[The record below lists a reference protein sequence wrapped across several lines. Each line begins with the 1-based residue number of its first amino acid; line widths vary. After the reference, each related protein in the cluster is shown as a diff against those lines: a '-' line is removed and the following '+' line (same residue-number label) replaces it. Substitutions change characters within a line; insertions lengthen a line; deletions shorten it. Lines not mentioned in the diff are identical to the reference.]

1 MKTKQLIPL
10 LLIPVAAMTGCAS
23 APPQNTSLEEAHR
36 IYNNARNNPQV
47 TELAAVELKQ
57 ASDTLSK
64 ADTALNEGE
73 NVEEVES
80 LAYIAKQ
87 QIAIAEQTAKRKT
100 AEQAVAQSA
109 AERSQMR
116 LDVRTSQLKEASE
129 EIARQKRELEELN
142 AKESERGLVITLGDV
157 LFRTNMATLEPGGRR
172 NIQKMADFLAQY
184 PKYKALIEGHTDSI
198 GSEALNQDLSERRA
212 NSVKAALVGMGIN
225 PNRITT
231 RGYGEAYPVASNNTA
246 AGRQQNRRVEII
258 LSDKD
263 GEIAPRW

>member
-1 MKTKQLIPL
+1 MKTKQLFPL
-10 LLIPVAAMTGCAS
+10 LLIPAAVITGCAS
-23 APPQNTSLEEAHR
+23 APQNTSLEEAHR
-36 IYNNARNNPQV
+36 IYNSARNDPQV
-47 TELAAVELKQ
+47 TNLAAVELKQ

-64 ADTALNEGE
+64 ADAALSDKESA
-73 NVEEVES
+73 EEIDS

-87 QIAIAEQTAKRKT
+87 QVAIAEQTAKRKT
-100 AEQAVAQSA
+100 AEQAIAQSD

-116 LDVRTSQLKEASE
+116 LDVRTSQLEEASE
-129 EIARQKRELEELN
+129 QIARQKMELEELN

-172 NIQKMADFLAQY
+172 NVQKMADFLGQY
-184 PKYKALIEGHTDSI
+184 PQYKALIEGHTDSI
-198 GSEALNQDLSERRA
+198 GSEALNQALSERRA
-212 NSVKAALVGMGIN
+212 NAVKAALVDMGIS

-258 LSDKD
+258 LSDKEGD
-263 GEIAPRW
+263 IAPRW

>member
-36 IYNNARNNPQV
+36 IYNSARNNPQV
-47 TELAAVELKQ
+47 TELAAIELKQ

-87 QIAIAEQTAKRKT
+87 QVAIAEQTAKRKT
-100 AEQAVAQSA
+100 AEQVVEQST

-116 LDVRTSQLKEASE
+116 LDVRTSQLEEASA
-129 EIARQKRELEELN
+129 EIARQKKELQELS
-142 AKESERGLVITLGDV
+142 AKESDRGMVITLGDV
-157 LFRTNMATLEPGGRR
+157 LFRTNKATLEPGGMR
-172 NIQKMADFLAQY
+172 NVQKLAEFLDQY
-184 PKYKALIEGHTDSI
+184 PQYKALVEGHTDSI
-198 GSEALNQDLSERRA
+198 GSEALNQELSERRA
-212 NSVKAALVGMGIN
+212 NAVKSALIDMGIS
-225 PNRITT
+225 PGRVTT
-231 RGYGEAYPVASNNTA
+231 RGYGEAYPVASNNTT

-258 LSDKD
+258 LSDKE
-263 GEIAPRW
+263 GVIAPRR